1 VTLQIYFLG
10 IGGWLSH
17 PEFGQSGILIEEAN
31 TRILLDAGEGTYE
44 RLSRCCHINPCD
56 IDFIVLTH
64 RHGDHILGVPTLV
77 QHAKHRDCKLRI
89 AASSDVINAVKHLLG
104 SVGIEHYLKYIDF
117 IEVREGAEVRLSSN
131 VSLRAIKAIHPLP
144 SYSYIIRIG
153 GWVVAYSGDTS
164 PNPDFINAARY
175 ADVLIHEVSGTDEL
189 QNVLNSLGHTS
200 SADIGAIVEGVMPKY
215 FIPVHYPLET
225 VYIYAIPSKVRVVLP
240 APCSSISID

>member
-1 VTLQIYFLG
+1 MKIYFLG

-77 QHAKHRDCKLRI
+77 QHAKRRECKLRI

-117 IEVREGAEVRLSSN
+117 IEVQEGAEARLSDN
-131 VSLRAIKAIHPLP
+131 VSMRAIKAIHPLP

-153 GWVVAYSGDTS
+153 SWIVAYSGDTS

-189 QNVLNSLGHTS
+189 QKVLNSLGHTS
-200 SADIGAIVEGVMPKY
+200 SADIGAVVEGVMPKY
-215 FIPVHYPLET
+215 FVPVHYPLEA

-240 APCSSISID
+240 VPCSSITID